1 LKKKRLTTL
10 KTKNRLKEARFFSG
24 KSQMQL
30 YAQTNIHASTIS
42 RFECGYFEP
51 TEQEK
56 KKLANVLGVEKDWLF
71 PK

>member
-1 LKKKRLTTL
+1 
-10 KTKNRLKEARFFSG
+10 
-24 KSQMQL
+24 MQL